1 MTRSAGREGTGP
13 AVPPPLPPNEDLRV
27 AALRAYDILDTA
39 EEEIYN
45 AITQAAADACAAP
58 MASLTFVDSTRQ
70 WFKSKIGL
78 TDRETSRD
86 ISFCAHAINGNT
98 LFVVEDAQT
107 DERVKSYSN
116 VTGSPGLRFY
126 AGMPLITSGGLAL
139 GTLCVLDTVPR
150 KLTELQSQTLRAL
163 ADSAMRVLN
172 LRRNSGVALFAKAV
186 DMTSDG
192 VTISDLAPDGKLRIL
207 YANNSFLHF
216 TGCSYHEVINQLC
229 TFPISSHHSVEEAC
243 ETALQRAQATT
254 VEAKFHA
261 PSHSC
266 LWDRISFVPYVDEGG
281 RLKYMVAVHRDITV
295 AKEAETQL
303 QQLHAMRTTLSTV
316 DHVVRNFMN
325 AAQLYSEHVTS
336 GRAIEQP
343 MQDLFH
349 DALEKTRKHLT
360 SLNQLSV
367 FKDRP
372 TPFGVSLLET
382 NPCEDD

>member
-1 MTRSAGREGTGP
+1 MP
-13 AVPPPLPPNEDLRV
+13 AAPPPIPPNESLRA

-39 EEEIYN
+39 EEDIYD
-45 AITQAAADACAAP
+45 AITRAAADACGTP
-58 MASLTFVDSTRQ
+58 MASLTFVDSNRQ

-86 ISFCAHAINGNT
+86 ISFCAHAINGNA

-126 AGMPLITSGGLAL
+126 AGMPLITPDGLAL

-150 KLTELQSQTLRAL
+150 KLTELQSRTLRVL

-192 VTISDLAPDGKLRIL
+192 VTISDFAADGSLKIL
-207 YANNSFLHF
+207 YANKSFLQF
-216 TGCSYHEVINQLC
+216 TGYPYHEVIDQLC
-229 TFPISSHHSVEEAC
+229 IFPISSNRSVEEAL
-243 ETALQRAQATT
+243 EAAVQRAQAVT
-254 VEAKFHA
+254 VEATFHA

-266 LWDRISFVPYVDEGG
+266 LWDRISFIPYVDEKGL
-281 RLKYMVAVHRDITV
+281 LKYVVAVHRDISV
-295 AKEAETQL
+295 AKEAERQL
-303 QQLHAMRTTLSTV
+303 QQLHAMRTTLATV

-336 GRAIEQP
+336 GRGIEDSI
-343 MQDLFH
+343 QDLFN

-360 SLNQLSV
+360 NLNQLSA

-372 TPFGVSLLET
+372 TPFGVSLLDTE
-382 NPCEDD
+382 PCDDN